1 MGNTVKLYMNDKA
14 NCKILIGADVYKKSI
29 FSSSALQ
36 RPEMQKTRLLELMR
50 KNLRY
55 QLSQK
60 KQKSYWKTVIAT
72 SRASS
77 ANSNIQ
83 EIA

>member
-36 RPEMQKTRLLELMR
+36 RPEIQETRLLELLR
-50 KNLRY
+50 KNLRH
-55 QLSQK
+55 QLSRK
-60 KQKSYWKTVIAT
+60 KQKNYWKTVIDT
-72 SRASS
+72 SRARS
-77 ANSNIQ
+77 ANSNTQ